1 MLRQAEIVFAVRERR
16 LGATST
22 TRAGA
27 RRADVATNG
36 RPRTNIRVT
45 GRSCSTQYDPIVSAL
60 HPSTRQGE
68 TIIDSLRAPGSAW
81 RSFPWPGDG
90 QTSTLAPM
98 LRAAMAGSR
107 IGRDWADRRQQ
118 MVPLPFPELEVAE
131 GVFAPTQGSYL
142 LWKTLFLRAYGHNLH
157 CLDVG
162 SGCGVL
168 AVQMA
173 LNGAAS
179 VDALDIQEAAV
190 ANTLENAALNGV
202 RAAVSAEVADL
213 NHWRPRRRYDLVV
226 ASLYQMPVDP
236 KGEPQPERPPD
247 FWGRD
252 LLDLF
257 LRLLP
262 QLLVDGG
269 RALVLQLS
277 IVGQQQTAA
286 LLEEL
291 GLEGRIVDFGF
302 FPFGP
307 LFTRN
312 AEQIS
317 VVESL
322 SDAHHIHVG
331 DEDVMIAYA
340 LEIRRKAPDW
350 SSE

>member
-1 MLRQAEIVFAVRERR
+1 
-16 LGATST
+16 
-22 TRAGA
+22 
-27 RRADVATNG
+27 
-36 RPRTNIRVT
+36 
-45 GRSCSTQYDPIVSAL
+45 
-60 HPSTRQGE
+60 
-68 TIIDSLRAPGSAW
+68 
-81 RSFPWPGDG
+81 
-90 QTSTLAPM
+90 M
-98 LRAAMAGSR
+98 LRAAMNARSR

-118 MVPLPFPELEVAE
+118 VVPLPFPALEVAE

-142 LWKTLFLRAYGHNLH
+142 LWKTLFLRGDGHNLH

-190 ANTLENAALNGV
+190 ANTLENAELNGV

-236 KGEPQPERPPD
+236 EGEPQEERPPD
-247 FWGRD
+247 FWGRE
-252 LLDLF
+252 LLDRF

-277 IVGQQQTAA
+277 IVGQARTAE

-307 LFTRN
+307 LFSRN
-312 AEQIS
+312 AAQIA

-331 DEDVMIAYA
+331 GEDVMVAYA
-340 LEIRRKAPDW
+340 LEIRRKATDW
-350 SSE
+350 AAAGPA

>member
-1 MLRQAEIVFAVRERR
+1 M
-16 LGATST
+16 
-22 TRAGA
+22 
-27 RRADVATNG
+27 D
-36 RPRTNIRVT
+36 
-45 GRSCSTQYDPIVSAL
+45 
-60 HPSTRQGE
+60 
-68 TIIDSLRAPGSAW
+68 
-81 RSFPWPGDG
+81 
-90 QTSTLAPM
+90 
-98 LRAAMAGSR
+98 AGSR

-118 MVPLPFPELEVAE
+118 VVPLPFPELEVAE

-142 LWKTLFLRAYGHNLH
+142 LWKTLFLGADGHNLH

-236 KGEPQPERPPD
+236 EGEPQSERPPD
-247 FWGRD
+247 FWGRE
-252 LLDLF
+252 LLDRF

-277 IVGQQQTAA
+277 IVGQERTAA

-307 LFTRN
+307 LFSRN
-312 AEQIS
+312 AEQIA

-331 DEDVMIAYA
+331 NEHVMIAYA

-350 SSE
+350 AGTPPAEG

>member
-1 MLRQAEIVFAVRERR
+1 
-16 LGATST
+16 
-22 TRAGA
+22 
-27 RRADVATNG
+27 
-36 RPRTNIRVT
+36 
-45 GRSCSTQYDPIVSAL
+45 
-60 HPSTRQGE
+60 
-68 TIIDSLRAPGSAW
+68 
-81 RSFPWPGDG
+81 
-90 QTSTLAPM
+90 M

-118 MVPLPFPELEVAE
+118 VVPLPFPEIEVAE

-142 LWKTLFLRAYGHNLH
+142 LWKTLFLRGDGHNLH

-179 VDALDIQEAAV
+179 VDALDIEEAAV

-202 RAAVSAEVADL
+202 RAAVAAEVADL
-213 NHWRPRRRYDLVV
+213 KHWRPRRRYDLVV

-236 KGEPQPERPPD
+236 EGEPQAERPPD

-277 IVGQQQTAA
+277 IVGQEQTAA

-312 AEQIS
+312 AAQIA

-340 LEIRRKAPDW
+340 LEVRRKAPDW
-350 SSE
+350 SAVR

>member
-1 MLRQAEIVFAVRERR
+1 MS
-16 LGATST
+16 GA
-22 TRAGA
+22 
-27 RRADVATNG
+27 
-36 RPRTNIRVT
+36 
-45 GRSCSTQYDPIVSAL
+45 
-60 HPSTRQGE
+60 
-68 TIIDSLRAPGSAW
+68 
-81 RSFPWPGDG
+81 
-90 QTSTLAPM
+90 
-98 LRAAMAGSR
+98 SR

-118 MVPLPFPELEVAE
+118 VVPLPFPALEVVE

-142 LWKTLFLRAYGHNLH
+142 LWKSLFLRGDGHNLH

-162 SGCGVL
+162 CGCGVL

-190 ANTLENAALNGV
+190 ANTLANAELNGV
-202 RAAVSAEVADL
+202 RSAVAAEVADL

-236 KGEPQPERPPD
+236 EGEPQSERPPD
-247 FWGRD
+247 FWGRE
-252 LLDLF
+252 LLDRF

-277 IVGQQQTAA
+277 IVGQERTAT

-307 LFTRN
+307 LFSRN
-312 AEQIS
+312 AKQIAI
-317 VVESL
+317 VESL

-331 DEDVMIAYA
+331 NEDVMIAYA
-340 LEIRRKAPDW
+340 LEIRRRATDW
-350 SSE
+350 TARQA